1 MINAIYLKRINS
13 SGAHMEPFGGNTMLV
28 FIYLLLF
35 VFTSLSVLCYFSF
48 KGKLGG
54 FVPFRHFES
63 LAGSRNEIQNRLN
76 RSSGTALTSMLY
88 NKVGGG
94 V

>member
-13 SGAHMEPFGGNTMLV
+13 SGAHMEPFGGNTMLE

-48 KGKLGG
+48 KRKSGG
-54 FVPFRHFES
+54 FVPFRHF
-63 LAGSRNEIQNRLN
+63 
-76 RSSGTALTSMLY
+76 
-88 NKVGGG
+88 
-94 V
+94 